1 MAGCTA
7 DQMAVRLRLRVQD
20 RRRTVAPALQLT
32 GAPVSHPQPPLASPT
47 MADDSHSHSHEP
59 LAEQHGEAAELDL
72 SQSVSLHDLQS
83 SVQLPLR
90 DLDASVLADIQRA
103 YPQLTDLNLES
114 NGQNSRTGHY
124 PVCEQRCI
132 IITHSSL

>member
-1 MAGCTA
+1 
-7 DQMAVRLRLRVQD
+7 
-20 RRRTVAPALQLT
+20 
-32 GAPVSHPQPPLASPT
+32 
-47 MADDSHSHSHEP
+47 MADESHSHSHEQ

-90 DLDASVLADIQRA
+90 DLDAAVLADIQRA

-114 NGQNSRTGHY
+114 NGQNSRTEHQSM
-124 PVCEQRCI
+124 CEQRCSV
-132 IITHSSL
+132 ITRSSLLLLLVRVVMQSCAFRPSLRCCRPTCPPFAPSM